1 MRVAVYS
8 MLLVGA
14 GLISASTRAAD
25 LPVPTRPVVQ
35 RELPLSP
42 EAQRKQLF
50 EEFLQFLRDRAPR

>member
-1 MRVAVYS
+1 MRVAVFS

-14 GLISASTRAAD
+14 GLISMSTRAAD

-42 EAQRKQLF
+42 EAQRRQLF